1 MKIDLNQSEIETALV
16 AYIADQGIDLTGKNI
31 EVSLVAGRGVNGHS
45 ASIEIS
51 NAVAAVTELVT
62 APEIVIPSSEAEQEN
77 SKEEPSDNQTI
88 FG

>member
-1 MKIDLNQSEIETALV
+1 LKIDLNQSEIETALV
-16 AYIADQGIDLTGKNI
+16 AYIADQGIDLTGKSI

-51 NAVAAVTELVT
+51 NAVAVVTGLPT
-62 APEIVIPSSEAEQEN
+62 SSEATDAPVLKEDV
-77 SKEEPSDNQTI
+77 KEEPEDSQTI